1 MLDEPEVP
9 YHWGAEGAAIAFKRI
24 AKRIINMD
32 DNIIPPNPKS
42 KTLAEFKIK
51 EKSEFAKSVINKKD
65 LIDLSTNGILTNKM
79 KVPELRGLSLRKA
92 IFTLNE
98 NKLKFN
104 VDGSGKV
111 IGRAQNRV
119 V

>member
-1 MLDEPEVP
+1 MNLP
-9 YHWGAEGAAIAFKRI
+9 
-24 AKRIINMD
+24 
-32 DNIIPPNPKS
+32 
-42 KTLAEFKIK
+42 
-51 EKSEFAKSVINKKD
+51 KSVINNKD

-111 IGRAQNRV
+111 IWQSPKPGSLVSKGSTISMGLN
-119 V
+119 